1 MKTLK
6 DIAGLYRSL
15 ATKNLQSGPLR
26 AYKTGNLY
34 RAVGTYNTTDRMIR
48 TTKGTKKG
56 SNTYDLVLQVG
67 PPEAKYGK
75 FVEKGTYK
83 MKARPFGE
91 TAANS
96 AELAKAIDL
105 FMKGEVEASME
116 VLTEGFT
123 DKMVKAGFKVS

>member
-6 DIAGLYRSL
+6 DVAGLYRSL
-15 ATKNLQSGPLR
+15 AQQNLQTGPLR

-34 RAVGTYNTTDRMIR
+34 RNVGSYNTTDRMIR
-48 TTKGTKKG
+48 TVKGTKKG
-56 SNTYDLVLQVG
+56 DTKYDLVLQVG

-96 AELAKAIDL
+96 DELAKAIDQ

-116 VLTEGFT
+116 VLTDGFT
-123 DKMVKAGFKVS
+123 DKMIKAGFKVS